1 MTNRDFYNA
10 VITAAINDELTT
22 FATEA
27 IEKLDKANARKAEKL
42 AEKRAE
48 EQPLYDA
55 LAACLTNEAQTASD
69 LAGQVEGITSTQKA
83 SSMLRKLVDLGIA
96 SATDLKVKGGRAV
109 KGYVKA

>member
-1 MTNRDFYNA
+1 MTNRDFYTA
-10 VITAAINDELTT
+10 VINAAINDELTN

-55 LAACLTNEAQTASD
+55 LVACLTETPQTASD
-69 LAGQVEGITSTQKA
+69 LAGLVEGITSTQKA
-83 SSMLRKLVDLGIA
+83 SSMLRKLVELG
-96 SATDLKVKGGRAV
+96 SATATDIKVKGGRAV
-109 KGYVKA
+109 KGYAKA